1 MQSAIKLATFG
12 LLVASFSKVGNLG
25 VHALGIGHDEEGL
38 GPYGGLRAESVL
50 ASALSDLTNTADF
63 STVSTF
69 PAIPP
74 EELTSQTLETYERR
88 MDTAAGTTT
97 ATATV
102 TATATATVAPE
113 SGAATETDP
122 APTKDSLTAASQ
134 LDTSVTGAFTRT
146 FTSYYNYTSVYPST
160 VVHTIVGTVGAS
172 TASANSTQAVDTSTS
187 DFDGMSGTTT
197 STTTGTTT
205 DTTTSTTTD
214 ITTGTTTGTTT
225 DTTTGTGTF
234 SPSVSSGFATGT
246 DGTALYPSTTNGTW
260 TAPGASPT
268 GSPVVSGAIGIKMA
282 GANIIGAAAVAAA
295 VYLF

>member
-1 MQSAIKLATFG
+1 MQSAIKLAAFG

-74 EELTSQTLETYERR
+74 ELTSQTLETYKRR

-97 ATATV
+97 ATV
-102 TATATATVAPE
+102 TATATVAPE

-172 TASANSTQAVDTSTS
+172 MASANSTQAVDTSTS
-187 DFDGMSGTTT
+187 DFDGMSDTTT

-268 GSPVVSGAIGIKMA
+268 GSPVVSGAMGIKMA